1 MDITDIR
8 IRKVNA
14 DGKLKAYVTVTFDD
28 SFVVH
33 NVKIIEG
40 ENGVFIA
47 MPSRKTK
54 SGEYKDVAHP
64 INTSFRTRLQDRIL
78 EAIPE
83 ANRGWS
89 WSWRYSDF
97 DTARR
102 GLSMGATTATGAC
115 GSARPARG
123 GPSTPRCGDRRTAAP
138 GCYPSPRHSQRGS
151 SSTCRGSP
159 PRPRVSTGG
168 CSSRS
173 RVSGQAS
180 RRRSSTRDS
189 CRREAST

>member
-78 EAIPE
+78 EE
-83 ANRGWS
+83 
-89 WSWRYSDF
+89 YDK
-97 DTARR
+97 
-102 GLSMGATTATGAC
+102 MGDAMETVADAV
-115 GSARPARG
+115 A
-123 GPSTPRCGDRRTAAP
+123 
-138 GCYPSPRHSQRGS
+138 
-151 SSTCRGSP
+151 
-159 PRPRVSTGG
+159 
-168 CSSRS
+168 
-173 RVSGQAS
+173 
-180 RRRSSTRDS
+180 
-189 CRREAST
+189 EN